1 MKILKYLGIGLLV
14 ILVIVLILGLIAPND
29 IRFERSISIK
39 APAPVILGQ
48 IKSLKNMQKWSPWV
62 ELDPNM
68 KNIFEGTDGEVGS
81 KNSWSGN
88 DDVGEG
94 SQTITSISD
103 TKVEADLHFIRP
115 FESKSKVDYTLTAD
129 GEQTKVTWGFST
141 TKSFPM
147 NGLLMVMIKM
157 GGMNKDFDK
166 GLGKL
171 KALCEAMP
179 PQTEVPAAATYKI
192 EETERPE
199 KYYAGIRKVVGWAEM
214 DQFFATTYGQIGMAL
229 GMANIKPVGYASA
242 LYYKWDEPNKQAD
255 VAPVMELDNNKTKLK
270 GLNSFTVPAGKAVEV
285 TFTGSYD
292 QMKAVHEAIDKYIQE
307 KNMQMTGNVIEE
319 YVTDPMTEKDTTKWQ
334 TNVIYMVK

>member
-14 ILVIVLILGLIAPND
+14 ILVIVLILGLIAPTD
-29 IRFERSISIK
+29 IRFERSLSIK

-68 KNIFEGTDGEVGS
+68 KNTFEGTDGEVGS

-94 SQTITSISD
+94 SQTITSISE
-103 TKVEADLHFIRP
+103 TKVEADLHFIKP
-115 FESKSKVDYTLTAD
+115 FESKAKVDYVMAAD

-141 TKSFPM
+141 NKSFPM
-147 NGLLMVMIKM
+147 NGLLWMMIKM

-171 KALCEAMP
+171 KALCESMP
-179 PQTEVPAAATYKI
+179 AEPVAVAPAYSVTE
-192 EETERPE
+192 ENRPE
-199 KYYAGIRKVVGWAEM
+199 KYYAGIRKIVGWAEM
-214 DQFFATTYGQIGMAL
+214 DQFFASTYGQIGMAF
-229 GMANIKPVGYASA
+229 GMANMKPVGYASA
-242 LYYKWDEPNKQAD
+242 LFYDWDEKNQRAD

-270 GLNSFTVPAGKAVEV
+270 GLTNFTVPAGKAVMV
-285 TFTGSYD
+285 TYTGSYD
-292 QMKAVHEAIDKYIQE
+292 QMKAVHETINKYIQE
-307 KNMQMTGNVIEE
+307 KHLEISGNVIEE
-319 YVTDPMTEKDTTKWQ
+319 YITDPMMEKDTAKWQ